1 MHGGAVMQSLLA
13 KFYETVIITLAVF
26 LLLAIT
32 ALGIQSWRANHFKSE
47 FTLLDAKYKTE
58 VAEAKALAEQAK
70 ASAAIKEK
78 QWSEQQ
84 LKAEQNYNAKIK
96 QIKSDAD
103 LAQSSADSLSKQL
116 KIASRRLSSAT
127 KETIIEYTNTS
138 GDILEKCITEYKEVA
153 KAADGHA
160 ADAVRLREA
169 WPSE

>member
-1 MHGGAVMQSLLA
+1 MQAFLA

-32 ALGIQSWRANHFKSE
+32 ALGIQSWRINHYKSE

-103 LAQSSADSLSKQL
+103 IAQSSANSLSKQL
-116 KIASRRLSSAT
+116 KIAGSRLSSAS
-127 KETIIEYTNTS
+127 KETIVEYTIANS
-138 GDILEKCITEYKEVA
+138 DILENCITEYRTVA
-153 KAADGHA
+153 EKADGHA
-160 ADAVRLREA
+160 ADAERLRDA

>member
-1 MHGGAVMQSLLA
+1 MIQSFLA
-13 KFYETVIITLAVF
+13 KFYETVIIAMAVF

-32 ALGIQSWRANHFKSE
+32 VIGIQSWRVNHFKSE
-47 FTLLDAKYKTE
+47 YTLLNAKYKTE

-96 QIKSDAD
+96 QIESDSRIAN
-103 LAQSSADSLSKQL
+103 ASADSLSKQL
-116 KIASRRLSSAT
+116 KVANSRLSSAS
-127 KETIIEYTNTS
+127 KETIVEYTIANS
-138 GDILEKCITEYKEVA
+138 DILENCITEYRTVA
-153 KAADGHA
+153 EKADGHA
-160 ADAVRLREA
+160 ADAERLRDA

>member
-1 MHGGAVMQSLLA
+1 MMQAFLA
-13 KFYETVIITLAVF
+13 KFYETVIIAMAVF

-32 ALGIQSWRANHFKSE
+32 ALGIQSWRVNHFKSE

-70 ASAAIKEK
+70 ASAALKEK

-103 LAQSSADSLSKQL
+103 IAQSSADSLSKQL
-116 KIASRRLSSAT
+116 KIASSRLSSST
-127 KETIIEYTNTS
+127 KETIVEYTIANS
-138 GDILEKCITEYKEVA
+138 DILENCITEYRTVA
-153 KAADGHA
+153 EKADGHA
-160 ADAVRLREA
+160 ADAEKLIEA

>member
-1 MHGGAVMQSLLA
+1 MQIFLA
-13 KFYETVIITLAVF
+13 KFYETVIIVMAVF

-32 ALGIQSWRANHFKSE
+32 ALGFQSWRVNHFKSE
-47 FTLLDAKYKTE
+47 YILLNAKYKTE

-103 LAQSSADSLSKQL
+103 LANASADSLSKQL
-116 KIASRRLSSAT
+116 KIANSRLSSASC
-127 KETIIEYTNTS
+127 KAKIEYIEIESNVLS
-138 GDILEKCITEYKEVA
+138 YCVREYTKMAER
-153 KAADGHA
+153 
-160 ADAVRLREA
+160 ADAERVDKEKLDEA

>member
-1 MHGGAVMQSLLA
+1 MMQAFLA
-13 KFYETVIITLAVF
+13 KFYETVIIVLAVF

-32 ALGIQSWRANHFKSE
+32 ALGIQSWRVNHFKSE
-47 FTLLDAKYKTE
+47 YTLLNAKYKTE
-58 VAEAKALAEQAK
+58 AAEAKAMAEQAK
-70 ASAAIKEK
+70 ASAALKEK

-116 KIASRRLSSAT
+116 KVASSRLPSAT
-127 KETIIEYTNTS
+127 KETIVEYTIANS
-138 GDILEKCITEYKEVA
+138 DILENCITEYRTVA
-153 KAADGHA
+153 EKADGHA
-160 ADAVRLREA
+160 ADAERLRDA

>member
-1 MHGGAVMQSLLA
+1 MTLFLLISKWREILIGLLA
-13 KFYETVIITLAVF
+13 F
-26 LLLAIT
+26 LLFICLA
-32 ALGIQSWRANHFKSE
+32 
-47 FTLLDAKYKTE
+47 LLIHKAEQIEKYKQ
-58 VAEAKALAEQAK
+58 AEIVLQAENAKARAD
-70 ASAAIKEK
+70 AALKEK

-116 KIASRRLSSAT
+116 KIASSRLSSAS

-138 GDILEKCITEYKEVA
+138 SDILEKCVIEYQEVA

-160 ADAVRLREA
+160 ADAERLMEE

>member
-1 MHGGAVMQSLLA
+1 MQAFLA
-13 KFYETVIITLAVF
+13 KFYETVIIVLAVF

-32 ALGIQSWRANHFKSE
+32 ALGIQSWRVNHFKSE
-47 FTLLDAKYKTE
+47 YTLLNAKYKTE
-58 VAEAKALAEQAK
+58 AAEAKAMAELAK
-70 ASAAIKEK
+70 ASAALKEK

-116 KIASRRLSSAT
+116 KIASSRLSSAS
-127 KETIIEYTNTS
+127 KETIIEYTGANS
-138 GDILEKCITEYKEVA
+138 DILERCIKEYQTVA
-153 KAADGHA
+153 EKADGHA
-160 ADAVRLREA
+160 ADAERLRDA

>member
-1 MHGGAVMQSLLA
+1 MMQAFLA
-13 KFYETVIITLAVF
+13 KFYETVIIVLAVF

-32 ALGIQSWRANHFKSE
+32 ALGIQSWRVNHFKSE

-116 KIASRRLSSAT
+116 KIAGSRLSSAS
-127 KETIIEYTNTS
+127 KETIVEYTIANS
-138 GDILEKCITEYKEVA
+138 DILENCITEYRTVA
-153 KAADGHA
+153 EKADGHA
-160 ADAVRLREA
+160 ADAERLREA